1 MAKRRREL
9 PPESVFDRFATF
21 HIAVLL
27 QFLALSIPS
36 LTREQPTGPS
46 HTGSFLSVQVRP
58 AGDGSTVRVRSGV
71 LNDAQVIEVRNP
83 ASPRKQTQGFSKIG
97 S

>member
-1 MAKRRREL
+1 MSSHPNPYSTDSQL
-9 PPESVFDRFATF
+9 FTSLYPFSFS
-21 HIAVLL
+21 
-27 QFLALSIPS
+27 LSLS